1 MNYASLSWYEIVAQ
15 PILWTSAISMLLLIP
30 LDYFW
35 FFMQW
40 SFQAITLNDMI
51 VRFWNDF
58 VSLLSGFYLI
68 LVNNSLINILVLLPL
83 DLLAIAYQT
92 SIWFIEVLY
101 LQIDFLIRGVLLAV
115 DSLYELSLYIVL
127 QNESFQ
133 NEVSDNLFIYF
144 WLSVWLPWYAWTW
157 WWYYLFPNW

>member
-40 SFQAITLNDMI
+40 SFRAITLNDMI
-51 VRFWNDF
+51 MRFWNDF

-115 DSLYELSLYIVL
+115 DSLYELSLFIVL

>member
-40 SFQAITLNDMI
+40 SFQAISLNDMI

>member
-15 PILWTSAISMLLLIP
+15 PILWTSAFSMLLLIP

-101 LQIDFLIRGVLLAV
+101 LQIDFLIRGVMIAV

-144 WLSVWLPWYAWTW
+144 WVSVWLPWYAWSW
-157 WWYYLFPNW
+157 WW

>member
-83 DLLAIAYQT
+83 DLLASAYQT